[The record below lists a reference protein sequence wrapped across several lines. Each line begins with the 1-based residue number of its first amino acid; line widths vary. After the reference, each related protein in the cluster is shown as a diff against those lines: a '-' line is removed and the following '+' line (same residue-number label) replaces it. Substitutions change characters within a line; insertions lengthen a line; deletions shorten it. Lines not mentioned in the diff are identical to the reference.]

1 MIITPAGWAKKAAIY
16 SKNCNQGAAAREAA
30 LSFKHPT
37 PGSTGQRDDQ
47 RDQHRHS
54 TSGSDTHSHPQT
66 PKAIHSHP
74 QTPTAIHSHPQTPRH
89 ARPGSIATSVAR
101 QPEYW
106 QPQGNPTFYSNIQH
120 LTLAWTEK
128 GHWVKTFGQGM
139 MTTSQQVNNL
149 TRRQSATLVVDVSQA
164 IKLSHASTP
173 NICWSGLAKIND

>member
-1 MIITPAGWAKKAAIY
+1 MFCISGSGSVNDNIMIITPAGWAKKAAIY

-47 RDQHRHS
+47 RDQHRHL
-54 TSGSDTHSHPQT
+54 GQT
-66 PKAIHSHP
+66 PTDIHRHP
-74 QTPTAIHSHPQTPRH
+74 QTPTDMHKHPTP
-89 ARPGSIATSVAR
+89 GLIVTSVAR

-106 QPQGNPTFYSNIQH
+106 QPQGNPTLSFKHPPSDP
-120 LTLAWTEK
+120 WTEK

-139 MTTSQQVNNL
+139 MTTSQQVNK

>member
-1 MIITPAGWAKKAAIY
+1 MFCISGSGSVNDNIMIITPAGWAKKAAIY

-74 QTPTAIHSHPQTPRH
+74 QTPTAIHSHPQTPTDMQDL
-89 ARPGSIATSVAR
+89 AQLQPVWLDNLNTGSHKET
-101 QPEYW
+101 QLCH
-106 QPQGNPTFYSNIQH
+106 SNIHH
-120 LTLAWTEK
+120 LTLGLK
-128 GHWVKTFGQGM
+128 RDIG
-139 MTTSQQVNNL
+139 S
-149 TRRQSATLVVDVSQA
+149 
-164 IKLSHASTP
+164 KL
-173 NICWSGLAKIND
+173 LDRV